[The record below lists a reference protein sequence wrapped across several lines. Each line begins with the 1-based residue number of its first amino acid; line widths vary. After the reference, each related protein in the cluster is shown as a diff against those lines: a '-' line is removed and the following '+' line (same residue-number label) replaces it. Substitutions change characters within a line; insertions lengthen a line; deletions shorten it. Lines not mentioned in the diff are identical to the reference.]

1 MPYFLVT
8 FTVPEE
14 LRRFIRSHQQIGLDL
29 LFAASAQALQDLA
42 ANPRRLGAQLGML
55 GVLHTWSRT
64 LIFHPHIHYPGPRRR
79 AQPGRTFLGVGPASV
94 PAPP

>member
-1 MPYFLVT
+1 MHPRWCSQARIGENQP
-8 FTVPEE
+8 PEE
-14 LRRFIRSHQQIGLDL
+14 LRSFIRSHQQIGLDL

-64 LIFHPHIHYPGPRRR
+64 LIYHPHIGT
-79 AQPGRTFLGVGPASV
+79 AKPAN
-94 PAPP
+94 PPPSRWIPWFG